1 MTEDD
6 FQYAIENTRVILA
19 PERQIASFGS
29 TSFRFYLISELMD
42 QVNEVRVRD
51 GRIHA
56 ERPQILTPE
65 HYCRLLLEGFGEKA
79 QKYVDQLREH
89 TRDVAVLRYGFQFR
103 KTDVTENT
111 VRDTM
116 DAVIARTKLKVE
128 HSEEPLSAVI
138 QGVDDAWEVCLLK
151 FTIDLIERSTGGNMG
166 DFRKRGLI
174 FSQEF
179 SSLWQ
184 CPNVTKESELFR
196 RERNK
201 EAKRHIVSEEMLRE
215 VVYQGMYRIRLS
227 RVVYDDNLDSFIDLR
242 VFQRGGYDDN
252 DEEMFH
258 PTRRGFQIAEKEWVK
273 LVEGHFFENLEAQ
286 IQRDPR

>member
-19 PERQIASFGS
+19 PEGKIASFGS

-42 QVNEVRVRD
+42 QVNEIRVRD

-89 TRDVAVLRYGFQFR
+89 TRDMSVLRYGFQFR
-103 KTDVTENT
+103 KTEVTENT
-111 VRDTM
+111 VRDTIE
-116 DAVIARTKLKVE
+116 AVIARTKLKVE

-151 FTIDLIERSTGGNMG
+151 FTIDLIERSSGGNMG
-166 DFRKRGLI
+166 DFRRRGL
-174 FSQEF
+174 
-179 SSLWQ
+179 
-184 CPNVTKESELFR
+184 V
-196 RERNK
+196 
-201 EAKRHIVSEEMLRE
+201 
-215 VVYQGMYRIRLS
+215 
-227 RVVYDDNLDSFIDLR
+227 
-242 VFQRGGYDDN
+242 
-252 DEEMFH
+252 
-258 PTRRGFQIAEKEWVK
+258 
-273 LVEGHFFENLEAQ
+273 
-286 IQRDPR
+286 